1 MILILIIAIAL
12 YLLLTGNLL
21 GLAILILI
29 YLVVE

>member
-1 MILILIIAIAL
+1 MILILIISLAL
-12 YLLLTGNLL
+12 YLLLTGNIL